1 MSTTTNLTIS
11 WIILIKSLTA
21 CCFRITS
28 LWIYRSNIN
37 TIRIII
43 FFWHTSMK
51 VNFTT
56 LSFPG
61 LSTTC
66 PTFRPQSMLRPE
78 FISTRM
84 MSTFFNTSC
93 STLIFELLTTS
104 PIFTNIIGTTYIFL
118 LYVLLNTIRYR
129 TWKFMCLFGFRRIIL
144 GL

>member
-1 MSTTTNLTIS
+1 MSTTTNLAIT
-11 WIILIKSLTA
+11 WIILIKSLSTG
-21 CCFRITS
+21 CFRITC

-37 TIRIII
+37 TIGIII

-56 LSFPG
+56 LSFPS

-66 PTFRPQSMLRPE
+66 PTFRPEPMLRSK

-93 STLIFELLTTS
+93 STLILELLTTS
-104 PIFTNIIGTTYIFL
+104 PILTNIIGTTYVFL
-118 LYVLLNTIRYR
+118 LYMLLNTIRYR
-129 TWKFMCLFGFRRIIL
+129 TWKFVCLFWLRRIVL